1 MALVTRWPRSTA
13 ASSIHCFINR
23 KDPGGADRATGSP
36 LSAGRQPGQMRSIAS
51 GKCAGSDALAWHLP
65 GGAALTG
72 LRVHRCLRAGSP
84 DRCAASPPGNV
95 PGLIP
100 RRGIFPVALR

>member
-51 GKCAGSDALAWHLP
+51 GKCAGSDTQAWHFP

-84 DRCAASPPGNV
+84 GKAFTPQPGESYGRFFNCV
-95 PGLIP
+95 TTS
-100 RRGIFPVALR
+100 